1 MTDLDKLLQE
11 AEAAILRVAQQQA
24 EQLQREAVF
33 AEESQR
39 RFSENKTAFEKYYP
53 DIAKTINDYKP
64 RADFKILVTKSGYAD
79 LVPEKEQ
86 IPLYGEV
93 PMEIVGEQVDKNLA
107 KGSYSLTTYGF
118 GAESEDPRIHMRYM
132 HALDKVLTELKEE
145 NSQAISALPTHFP
158 SAIIFG
164 VGLGY
169 HIPLILQKHSFDY
182 LFICE
187 PDLELFY
194 ASLFCIDWKKT
205 IEDIDESGN
214 TLFLQV
220 GVTYE
225 QFFSSIFS
233 IATDIG
239 AFSLVRSFC
248 YQHYPSKEI
257 NLMIKEF
264 FARYF
269 ELQSGFGFYNDSI
282 TGLAHTIHNIKA
294 GYPLFLNDKTKTKN
308 YLDTPVFVIGNG
320 PSLDAAEEL
329 IKEFKDNV
337 IIIAAGTALGS
348 LKKMGITPD
357 FHVLV
362 ERTKST
368 YDVLLDT
375 LPTEAYSNLNLL
387 TVDVMYPDALDLY
400 KWAGF
405 GLKGP
410 EASSVLIQCLYL
422 MQKKGFMRSM
432 PNCGPMV
439 SNLALS
445 YAVSM
450 GFRDIYLIGVNNGAV
465 EQSTHSK
472 YSIYNDKVLKYKTP
486 MSKGATYKLEGNLD
500 VDVMATSLL
509 SISKNMMD
517 NLLSGSVK
525 NAKQFIYNVGHGA
538 KIKGTYPLTEDNVIV
553 AKRTLDKT
561 AIVEQIKADFF
572 AYDLIDFDESC
583 LEFDLFDEICDHLIS
598 IVKEPFETRQQA
610 SELLK
615 RQSRYLYAFKKS
627 RYMHLFHMLKGSML
641 YYHSPMITMLYSYE
655 DEEITLTAF
664 RKALELWV
672 LYIEEIKKD
681 YRVSWNK
688 KCETGLDHLNVK
700 G

>member
-1 MTDLDKLLQE
+1 MTDLDKLLKD
-11 AEAAILRVAQQQA
+11 AEAAIMQIAAKKA

-33 AEESQR
+33 AEESKL
-39 RFSENKTAFEKYYP
+39 RFSDNIAAFEKYYP
-53 DIAKTINDYKP
+53 EIAKTVHDYQP
-64 RADFKILVTKSGYAD
+64 RPEFKIIVTTSGFADF
-79 LVPEKEQ
+79 VPANAK
-86 IPLYGEV
+86 IPLYGES
-93 PMEIVGEQVDKNLA
+93 PLEIVTEQVNKNLA

-118 GAESEDPRIHMRYM
+118 GAESDDPRIHIRYM
-132 HALDKVLTELKEE
+132 HALDKVLVELKEKKLTE
-145 NSQAISALPTHFP
+145 ISVLPEHFP

-194 ASLFCIDWKKT
+194 ASLYCIDWKSI
-205 IEDIDESGN
+205 IEQIDDAGN

-225 QFFSSIFS
+225 NFFDSIVH
-233 IATDIG
+233 IAADIG
-239 AFSLVRSFC
+239 SFSLVRSFC
-248 YQHYPSKEI
+248 YQHYPSKEV

-269 ELQSGFGFYNDSI
+269 EVQSGFGFYNDAI
-282 TGLAHTIHNIKA
+282 TGVAHAVYNMQ
-294 GYPLFLNDKTKTKN
+294 GGFPLFLNNTKKIKK

-329 IKEFKDNV
+329 IKEFQENV
-337 IIIAAGTALGS
+337 IIFAAGTALGS
-348 LKKMGITPD
+348 LHKMGVTPD

-375 LPTEAYSNLNLL
+375 LPENVYKNLNLL
-387 TVDVMYPDALDLY
+387 TVDVMYPDVLNLY
-400 KWAGF
+400 KWAGV

-410 EASSVLIQCLYL
+410 EASSALIRSIYFL
-422 MQKKGFMRSM
+422 QKMAFMPSM

-445 YAVSM
+445 YAISM

-465 EQSTHSK
+465 QNNTHSK
-472 YSIYNDKVLKYKTP
+472 YSIYNDKILKYKTP
-486 MSKGATYKLEGNLD
+486 MNKGATYKLQGNLG

-509 SISKNMMD
+509 SISKSMMD
-517 NLLSGSVK
+517 RLVSVIAKK
-525 NAKQFIYNVGHGA
+525 NKQFVYNVGHGA
-538 KIKGTYPLTEDNVIV
+538 KIRDTYPLDEHSVLIRKNNI
-553 AKRTLDKT
+553 DKNL
-561 AIVEQIKADFF
+561 IVEQIKSDFF
-572 AYDLIDFDESC
+572 SSDLISFDEKY
-583 LEFDLFDEICDHLIS
+583 LEFDLFDEICDHLNS
-598 IVKEPFETRQQA
+598 IAEEPFETRKQA
-610 SELLK
+610 SDLLK
-615 RQSRYLYAFKKS
+615 RQARYLYAFKNS
-627 RYMHLFHMLKGSML
+627 RYSHLFHMLKGSML
-641 YYHSPMITMLYSYE
+641 YYHSPMITVLYQYV
-655 DEEITLTAF
+655 DESETLSSF
-664 RKALELWV
+664 RKLLALWI
-672 LYIEEIKKD
+672 LYVDEMKRD
-681 YRVSWNK
+681 YRISWNR
-688 KCETGLDHLNVK
+688 KCETGLDHLKVK

>member
-11 AEAAILRVAQQQA
+11 AEAAILKVAQQQA
-24 EQLQREAVF
+24 EQLHREAIF

-53 DIAKTINDYKP
+53 EIAKTIHEYKP
-64 RADFKILVTKSGYAD
+64 RANFKILVTKSGYAD
-79 LVPEKEQ
+79 FVPEKEQ
-86 IPLYGEV
+86 IPLYGES

-118 GAESEDPRIHMRYM
+118 GGESKDPRIHMRYM
-132 HALDKVLTELKEE
+132 HALDRVLAELKGKD
-145 NSQAISALPTHFP
+145 SATISALPAHFP

-169 HIPLILQKHSFDY
+169 HIPRILQKHSFDY

-194 ASLFCIDWKKT
+194 ASLFCIDWKKI

-248 YQHYPSKEI
+248 YQHYPSKEV

-264 FARYF
+264 FERYF
-269 ELQSGFGFYNDSI
+269 ELQSGFGFYNDAI
-282 TGLAHTIHNIKA
+282 TGLAHALINLDR
-294 GYPLFLNDKTKTKN
+294 GYPIYIGKNDFKATYQN
-308 YLDTPVFVIGNG
+308 IPVFVVGNG
-320 PSLDAAEEL
+320 PSLDAAEEIL
-329 IKEFKDNV
+329 HHYKDDV
-337 IIIAAGTALGS
+337 IIIAAGTALAS
-348 LKKMGITPD
+348 LLKMGITPD

-362 ERTKST
+362 ERTKTT
-368 YDVLLDT
+368 YDVLMDT
-375 LPTEAYSNLNLL
+375 LPKDVYAGLNLL
-387 TVDVMYPDALDLY
+387 TVDVMYPDVMDLY

-410 EASSVLIQCLYL
+410 EASSVLIQCLCFL
-422 MQKKGFMRSM
+422 QKKQLVPSM

-445 YAVSM
+445 YAMTM
-450 GFRDIYLIGVNNGAV
+450 GFKDIYLIGVNNGAIA
-465 EQSTHSK
+465 QNTHSK
-472 YSIYNDKVLKYKTP
+472 YSIYNDKELKYKTP
-486 MSKGATYKLEGNLD
+486 MSSGAKYKLEGNLG

-509 SISKNMMD
+509 SISKKMMD
-517 NLLSGSVK
+517 SIVTVFSK
-525 NAKQFIYNVGHGA
+525 NNKQFVYNVGHGA
-538 KIKGTYPLTEDNVIV
+538 KIKNTYPLSEDNVMPE
-553 AKRTLDKT
+553 KRVFNKSDIIEK
-561 AIVEQIKADFF
+561 IKSDFF
-572 AYDLIDFDESC
+572 KHDLVSFEESQ

-598 IVKEPFETRQQA
+598 IGNEPFESRKDA
-610 SELLK
+610 SDLLK
-615 RQSRYLYAFKKS
+615 RQSRYLYAFRQS

-641 YYHSPMITMLYSYE
+641 YYHSPMITMLYQYE
-655 DEEITLTAF
+655 DDYLTLKYF
-664 RKALELWV
+664 RDALELWNN
-672 LYIEEIKKD
+672 YILEIKED
-681 YRVSWNK
+681 YRKSWQT
-688 KCETGLDHLNVK
+688 KCGAGSDFYNLK